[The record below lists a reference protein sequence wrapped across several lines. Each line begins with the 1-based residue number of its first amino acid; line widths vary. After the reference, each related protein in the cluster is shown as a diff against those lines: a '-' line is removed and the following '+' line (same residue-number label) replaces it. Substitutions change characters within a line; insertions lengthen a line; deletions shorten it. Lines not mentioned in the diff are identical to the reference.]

1 MSSLEKHDVINL
13 IKSCLLSVQGS
24 ISINKLDDDYL
35 LLEGTRIPF
44 KKFGSTSL
52 EYFLKT
58 IPEIEFTRNR
68 FGHTLVNARPSKS
81 TEHIASFVAKQRPK
95 QRSRHGNVY
104 LHNHMR
110 TSIPSSRYSQ
120 EHSFRNKTEHVQSN
134 FEVPPRFKKDVLS
147 PLRNEQPEKL
157 SARVET
163 SIPEKLS
170 DKITIAT
177 KVTPFNKIVKSSS
190 NRPERTNV
198 SLRNHNKFL
207 VPSQKTDL
215 EENML
220 DDTYTNSTIISP
232 LTPLRARLLASSTKK
247 SPTLQV
253 NNFRNPTLPME
264 CKSSGEV
271 LQIAAKQP
279 FEDFRK
285 LPQTLRN
292 SMSDQSIK
300 EFVDDQSIIT
310 MNIIKL
316 LNSFPSGIW
325 AENLPHFYTKTF
337 GETLPENWGLVI
349 KVNPRINI
357 EEPVPG
363 KSIIFLS
370 TEISPKSLSSN
381 LDEISL
387 QQVVPPPLILPET
400 AEWDIYI
407 TVVTPDVN
415 IYVRL
420 LGEDYS
426 IIYDNMATDMELY
439 YMNTI
444 AVVDNPIVGNYYAI
458 KLDDCWHR
466 VRVQEIQE
474 QQEGRLF
481 FIDQGDEEWHPLSS
495 LCHLEPKF
503 AQIPAQAVLCRL
515 HGLEEFIHHPLTCG
529 ILTSL
534 VVGKSMIARLIP
546 QASENDQA
554 VSVVVFDT
562 HTDDDVNIN
571 FLLAESITHS
581 VSHPFDL
588 PVDIFS
594 LTSLTATLPLF
605 LIPTSAATRPKLEPG
620 DMVLNGEGKR
630 ASILSLLSTWASSMD
645 TFPLRSKGPEHCQQG
660 LYRLTCPVKP

>member
-1 MSSLEKHDVINL
+1 
-13 IKSCLLSVQGS
+13 
-24 ISINKLDDDYL
+24 
-35 LLEGTRIPF
+35 
-44 KKFGSTSL
+44 
-52 EYFLKT
+52 
-58 IPEIEFTRNR
+58 
-68 FGHTLVNARPSKS
+68 
-81 TEHIASFVAKQRPK
+81 
-95 QRSRHGNVY
+95 
-104 LHNHMR
+104 
-110 TSIPSSRYSQ
+110 
-120 EHSFRNKTEHVQSN
+120 
-134 FEVPPRFKKDVLS
+134 
-147 PLRNEQPEKL
+147 
-157 SARVET
+157 
-163 SIPEKLS
+163 
-170 DKITIAT
+170 
-177 KVTPFNKIVKSSS
+177 
-190 NRPERTNV
+190 
-198 SLRNHNKFL
+198 
-207 VPSQKTDL
+207 
-215 EENML
+215 ML

-232 LTPLRARLLASSTKK
+232 LTPLRARLLASSKK
-247 SPTLQV
+247 QAPILQV
-253 NNFRNPTLPME
+253 NNFMKPTFPME
-264 CKSSGEV
+264 YKPSGEV

-279 FEDFRK
+279 FEDFQK

-292 SMSDQSIK
+292 SMSDHSIK
-300 EFVDDQSIIT
+300 EFVDDQSIT

-325 AENLPHFYTKTF
+325 AENLPHFYKKTF
-337 GETLPENWGLVI
+337 GETLTENWGLVI
-349 KVNPRINI
+349 KVNPRIKI

-387 QQVVPPPLILPET
+387 QQLVPPPLILPDT
-400 AEWDIYI
+400 AEWDVYI
-407 TVVTPDVN
+407 TVVTPNAN

-426 IIYDNMATDMELY
+426 IIYENMATDMELY

-466 VRVQEIQE
+466 VLVQEIQE

-534 VVGKSMIARLIP
+534 VVGKSMIARIIP
-546 QASENDQA
+546 QAFENDQA
-554 VSVVVFDT
+554 VPVIVFDT

-581 VSHPFDL
+581 VSHHFDL
-588 PVDIFS
+588 PVDILS
-594 LTSLTATLPLF
+594 LTSLTATLPLS
-605 LIPTSAATRPKLEPG
+605 LNPTSAATRLELEPD

-630 ASILSLLSTWASSMD
+630 LNQEVILHHKQNPYISRYSLRGGEHRGNKRT
-645 TFPLRSKGPEHCQQG
+645 SKNNHTEQREGVVGYQG
-660 LYRLTCPVKP
+660 NNQIIGGARRTSRVYHEVSP

>member
-1 MSSLEKHDVINL
+1 MSSDEKHDVINL

-81 TEHIASFVAKQRPK
+81 TEHIASFVAKQKPK

-104 LHNHMR
+104 LHNHMK
-110 TSIPSSRYSQ
+110 TSISSGRYIK
-120 EHSFRNKTEHVQSN
+120 EHSFRSKTEHVQSN

-163 SIPEKLS
+163 SIPEKPS
-170 DKITIAT
+170 DKISIAT
-177 KVTPFNKIVKSSS
+177 KVTPSNKIVKSSY
-190 NRPERTNV
+190 NLPERTNV
-198 SLRNHNKFL
+198 SLKNHNNKFL
-207 VPSQKTDL
+207 APSRKTDL

-232 LTPLRARLLASSTKK
+232 LTPLRARLLASSKK
-247 SPTLQV
+247 QAPILQV
-253 NNFRNPTLPME
+253 NNFRKPTIPIE
-264 CKSSGEV
+264 YNSSSEV
-271 LQIAAKQP
+271 LQIAAKRP

-292 SMSDQSIK
+292 SMSDHSIK
-300 EFVDDQSIIT
+300 EFVDDQNIT

-325 AENLPHFYTKTF
+325 AENLPHFYKKTF
-337 GETLPENWGLVI
+337 GETLPENWELVI

-381 LDEISL
+381 FDEISL
-387 QQVVPPPLILPET
+387 QQLVPPPLILPET
-400 AEWDIYI
+400 AEWDVYI
-407 TVVTPDVN
+407 TVVTPNAN
-415 IYVRL
+415 IYARL

-426 IIYDNMATDMELY
+426 IIYENMATDMELY

-466 VRVQEIQE
+466 VLVQEIQE

-503 AQIPAQAVLCRL
+503 AQIPAQLANTLVMLSQTAEDGEIEVR
-515 HGLEEFIHHPLTCG
+515 
-529 ILTSL
+529 IL
-534 VVGKSMIARLIP
+534 VR
-546 QASENDQA
+546 
-554 VSVVVFDT
+554 
-562 HTDDDVNIN
+562 
-571 FLLAESITHS
+571 
-581 VSHPFDL
+581 
-588 PVDIFS
+588 
-594 LTSLTATLPLF
+594 
-605 LIPTSAATRPKLEPG
+605 
-620 DMVLNGEGKR
+620 
-630 ASILSLLSTWASSMD
+630 
-645 TFPLRSKGPEHCQQG
+645 
-660 LYRLTCPVKP
+660 

>member
-1 MSSLEKHDVINL
+1 MK
-13 IKSCLLSVQGS
+13 
-24 ISINKLDDDYL
+24 
-35 LLEGTRIPF
+35 
-44 KKFGSTSL
+44 
-52 EYFLKT
+52 
-58 IPEIEFTRNR
+58 
-68 FGHTLVNARPSKS
+68 
-81 TEHIASFVAKQRPK
+81 
-95 QRSRHGNVY
+95 
-104 LHNHMR
+104 
-110 TSIPSSRYSQ
+110 TSIPSGRYIK
-120 EHSFRNKTEHVQSN
+120 EHSFRSKTEHVQSN

-163 SIPEKLS
+163 SISEKPSS
-170 DKITIAT
+170 DKISIAT
-177 KVTPFNKIVKSSS
+177 KVAPSNKIVKSSS
-190 NRPERTNV
+190 NLPERTNV
-198 SLRNHNKFL
+198 SLKNHNNKFL
-207 VPSQKTDL
+207 APSRKTDL

-232 LTPLRARLLASSTKK
+232 LTPLRARLLASSKK
-247 SPTLQV
+247 QAPILQV
-253 NNFRNPTLPME
+253 NNFRKPTIPIE
-264 CKSSGEV
+264 YKPSSEV

-285 LPQTLRN
+285 LPQTLSN
-292 SMSDQSIK
+292 SMSDHSIK
-300 EFVDDQSIIT
+300 EFVDDQSIT

-325 AENLPHFYTKTF
+325 AENLPHFYKNTF

-357 EEPVPG
+357 EEPVPE

-381 LDEISL
+381 FDEISL
-387 QQVVPPPLILPET
+387 QQLVPPPLILPKT
-400 AEWDIYI
+400 AEWDVYI
-407 TVVTPDVN
+407 TVVTPNAN
-415 IYVRL
+415 IYARL

-426 IIYDNMATDMELY
+426 IIYENMATDMELY

-444 AVVDNPIVGNYYAI
+444 AVVDNPMVGNYYAI

-466 VRVQEIQE
+466 VLVQEIQE

-503 AQIPAQAVLCRL
+503 AQIPAQRSGRTADIPVITRPNSNIPEPDVREVMLTTTLLGAGRGADLVRVSDSL
-515 HGLEEFIHHPLTCG
+515 HYPSHESGCVVVCTCVPFDG
-529 ILTSL
+529 ERSRSDLVRV
-534 VVGKSMIARLIP
+534 VVGKSMIARLIS

-554 VSVVVFDT
+554 VSVIVFDT
-562 HTDDDVNIN
+562 QTDDDININ

-588 PVDIFS
+588 PVLANTLVVLS
-594 LTSLTATLPLF
+594 STA
-605 LIPTSAATRPKLEPG
+605 E
-620 DMVLNGEGKR
+620 DGEIEVRISVG
-630 ASILSLLSTWASSMD
+630 
-645 TFPLRSKGPEHCQQG
+645 
-660 LYRLTCPVKP
+660 